1 MRYRDDDEDII
12 PLDQKERD
20 DFTQEEWDEIDRYEF
35 GEEWLD
41 RDEELH
47 NMDIQEYDDM
57 RRIEKYGY
65 LDEEMSCG
73 DEDDG

>member
-12 PLDQKERD
+12 PLDQKDRD